1 MRYAH
6 TVETVR
12 RAEGELMA
20 GLADGALMQRAATGL
35 ARVCARALPRVYGSR
50 VVLLI
55 GSGDNGGDALFTG
68 SQLAR
73 RGAAVCALLV
83 GSRVHEGG
91 LAALRAAG
99 GRAVEVPR
107 SAEIPA
113 ESAAA
118 TALAAADLVVD
129 GLVGIGGT
137 GGLRGPHAALAALA
151 GTAEAPIVAVD
162 LPSGIDADTGAVDGT
177 AVRAD
182 ITVAFGTY
190 KPGLL
195 VDPGAEHAGVVEFV
209 DIGLAGELP
218 TARLEAPQAVDI
230 DALLPRPRPESTK
243 YRRGVL
249 GMAVGSDHYRGAAVL
264 AAGGALRGGV
274 GMVRYAGGHA
284 VATEVL
290 RRWPEVVATVL
301 DADPPGAG
309 LPERVDAWV
318 VGPGRGVD
326 PAADAELEAILAA
339 PVPVL
344 LDADAITLLG
354 TRPQLVRDRSAPTL
368 LTPHAGELARLL
380 ADTGA
385 GPAEIEARRLEHA
398 TRTADEYG
406 CVVLLKGST
415 TVIAEPGRPALVDP
429 MGTPLLATAGT
440 GDVLSGLVGSLLC
453 GGLAPREAAMCGT
466 YLHGLAARL
475 AHDGGP
481 ISASDLVD
489 ALPSAIRAL
498 RAR

>member
-6 TVETVR
+6 TVDTVR
-12 RAEGELMA
+12 GAEGELMA
-20 GLADGALMQRAATGL
+20 RLPDGALMRRAATGL
-35 ARVCARALPRVYGSR
+35 ARVCARVLPRVYGSR
-50 VVLLI
+50 VVLLV
-55 GSGDNGGDALFTG
+55 GGGDNGGDALYAG
-68 SQLAR
+68 SQLAS
-73 RGAAVCALLV
+73 RGAAVRALLV

-91 LAALRAAG
+91 LSALRSAG

-107 SAEIPA
+107 TTEIPA
-113 ESAAA
+113 GSEAA
-118 TALAAADLVVD
+118 TEMAAADLIVD

-137 GGLRGPHAALAALA
+137 GGLRGPHASLAALA
-151 GTAEAPIVAVD
+151 GATETPTVAVD
-162 LPSGIDADTGAVDGT
+162 LPSGIEADTGAVEGT

-182 ITVAFGTY
+182 VTVTFGTH

-195 VDPGAEHAGVVEFV
+195 VSPGAEHAGVVELV

-218 TARLEAPQAVDI
+218 TARLESPQAGDVDVS
-230 DALLPRPRPESTK
+230 LPRPGPESTK

-249 GMAVGSDHYRGAAVL
+249 GMAVGSDRYRGAAVL

-274 GMVRYAGGHA
+274 GMLRYAGHDA

-290 RRWPEVVATVL
+290 RHWPEVVVSVL
-301 DADPPGAG
+301 DPEDPLAG

-326 PAADAELEAILAA
+326 GDAETELEAILGS
-339 PVPVL
+339 PLPVL
-344 LDADAITLLG
+344 LDADAVTLLG
-354 TRPQLVRDRSAPTL
+354 TRPRLVRDREAPTL
-368 LTPHAGELARLL
+368 LTPHAAEMARLL
-380 ADTGA
+380 PDTS
-385 GPAEIEARRLEHA
+385 PREIEARRLEYA
-398 TRTADEYG
+398 TRTAEEYG

-415 TVIAEPGRPALVDP
+415 TVIAEPGRPALADP
-429 MGTPLLATAGT
+429 NGTSLLATAGT
-440 GDVLSGLVGSLLC
+440 GDVLSGLVGSLLS
-453 GGLAPREAAMCGT
+453 GGLAPREAAMCGA

-481 ISASDLVD
+481 ISASDLIG

-498 RAR
+498 RTE